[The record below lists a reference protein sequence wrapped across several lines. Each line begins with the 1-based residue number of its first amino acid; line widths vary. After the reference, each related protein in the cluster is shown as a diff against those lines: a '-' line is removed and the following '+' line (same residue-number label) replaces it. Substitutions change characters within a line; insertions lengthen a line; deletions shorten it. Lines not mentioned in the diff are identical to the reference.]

1 MQIDLWPGGP
11 TLRLADHWQTF
22 GSLPDDPPGTHA
34 FGYKFTGGESGVVV
48 VKLIAPDDAMELD
61 AQSVIDGIRRVP
73 DVIEG
78 QVGLIDVDVARTASG
93 VPYVYSIVKIRV
105 EPAGVEYNLTLHF
118 PGERPVQLQGG
129 FAEGNLTGMRDAM
142 VYELAQ
148 RNNMVGEPTAD
159 DPSGGWAHDP
169 FDHSTTGF
177 VMNMSEL
184 PRFDE
189 QFPGHP
195 LSMARELLRAI
206 AGA

>member
-1 MQIDLWPGGP
+1 MQINLWPGGP
-11 TLRLADHWQTF
+11 TLQLADHWQPFRT
-22 GSLPDDPPGTHA
+22 LPDDPPGTQA

-48 VKLIAPDDAMELD
+48 VKPIPQEVAMELD
-61 AQSVIDGIRRVP
+61 AQSVIDGIRRVR

-93 VPYVYSIVKIRV
+93 LPYVYSIVKIRL
-105 EPAGVEYNLTLHF
+105 EPVGVEYNLTLHF
-118 PGERPVQLQGG
+118 PGEHPVQLQGG
-129 FAEGNLTGMRDAM
+129 FAEGNLTGARDAM
-142 VYELAQ
+142 VYEMAR
-148 RNNMVGEPTAD
+148 RNNMVGEPTAN

-189 QFPGHP
+189 QFPAHP
-195 LSMARELLRAI
+195 LSMARELLRSI
-206 AGA
+206 AGS